1 VESII
6 IWDDMLRNFM
16 SSEMMPLKDLV
27 VPMVWVYAEEVYHFM
42 PTYNWDRFSEVFPTA
57 WTASAYKGIYSIQ
70 PFQNLVCVRCNF
82 GQSYKFSNKNPLLGP
97 HSKFCKK

>member
-1 VESII
+1 MSITTHYFQVESII

-27 VPMVWVYAEEVYHFM
+27 VPMVWVYAEAVYHFM

-57 WTASAYKGIYSIQ
+57 WTASAYKGIY
-70 PFQNLVCVRCNF
+70 PV
-82 GQSYKFSNKNPLLGP
+82 
-97 HSKFCKK
+97 

>member
-1 VESII
+1 MESII

-57 WTASAYKGIYSIQ
+57 WTASAYKGMYLYLTCSESYSW
-70 PFQNLVCVRCNF
+70 
-82 GQSYKFSNKNPLLGP
+82 LLQWV
-97 HSKFCKK
+97 KKIEP

>member
-1 VESII
+1 MIFLGENVSKIFNISLQVESVI

-16 SSEMMPLKDLV
+16 STEMMPLKDLV

-57 WTASAYKGIYSIQ
+57 WTASAYKG
-70 PFQNLVCVRCNF
+70 L
-82 GQSYKFSNKNPLLGP
+82 
-97 HSKFCKK
+97 

>member
-1 VESII
+1 MESII

-70 PFQNLVCVRCNF
+70 IVHQNLI
-82 GQSYKFSNKNPLLGP
+82 LG
-97 HSKFCKK
+97 HLAKKRTI

>member
-1 VESII
+1 MESII

-57 WTASAYKGIYSIQ
+57 WTASAYKGMYLLL
-70 PFQNLVCVRCNF
+70 NLFRILF
-82 GQSYKFSNKNPLLGP
+82 LAQKNRTIIDR
-97 HSKFCKK
+97 

>member
-1 VESII
+1 
-6 IWDDMLRNFM
+6 M

-57 WTASAYKGIYSIQ
+57 WTASAYKGTL
-70 PFQNLVCVRCNF
+70 PA
-82 GQSYKFSNKNPLLGP
+82 
-97 HSKFCKK
+97 